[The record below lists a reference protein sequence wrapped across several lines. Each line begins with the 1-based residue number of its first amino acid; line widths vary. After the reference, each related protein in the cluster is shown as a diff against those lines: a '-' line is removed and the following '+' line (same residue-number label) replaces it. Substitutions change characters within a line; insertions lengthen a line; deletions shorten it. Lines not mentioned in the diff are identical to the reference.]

1 MPRLFLTIWA
11 GEKKPQSK
19 AKQKTKKPGTLHKT
33 ASAGAV
39 ADCTRSPVHGLGWG
53 WGDDTAA
60 ATDAAME
67 SAKSG
72 ERDMKIREG

>member
-11 GEKKPQSK
+11 GKKKNPK
-19 AKQKTKKPGTLHKT
+19 AKQNKKTKKPGTLHKI

-53 WGDDTAA
+53 WGVTQLQPRTQLWSQPNRA
-60 ATDAAME
+60 
-67 SAKSG
+67 
-72 ERDMKIREG
+72 RET